1 MRISMIFFEKPLYLP
16 ATIICRNPF
25 IFITFF
31 EDFINW
37 RDSFEK
43 WFLKNPKTKAY
54 ALFKLGFEYES
65 KERVEYARKNI
76 EMAKLKF
83 PQLETVFLCNSD
95 GELSNFSSL
104 GAKAVL
110 CNQNCFLDERRYKA
124 LDCEKTFDAVYLA
137 RITPFK
143 RHYLVE
149 GLPKILYIGAY
160 TQKEKAFAEDV
171 ISKFSPSSKWVKK
184 VLGIFVYK
192 FMAKAKVGLALSE
205 AEGAM
210 YAAGE
215 YGLCGLPVVTTRNLG
230 GRNYSLDPK
239 YTFEVD
245 SDNPVRED
253 VRSLIDK
260 AINMNFPP
268 REVRAATIAVFEKY
282 RTAYRD
288 LLDSIFVE
296 NGLGRAPDSVKKI
309 FHKMG
314 LRARVALWR
323 KFFIGMKL

>member
-1 MRISMIFFEKPLYLP
+1 M
-16 ATIICRNPF
+16 
-25 IFITFF
+25 
-31 EDFINW
+31 
-37 RDSFEK
+37 
-43 WFLKNPKTKAY
+43 
-54 ALFKLGFEYES
+54 
-65 KERVEYARKNI
+65 
-76 EMAKLKF
+76 
-83 PQLETVFLCNSD
+83 
-95 GELSNFSSL
+95 
-104 GAKAVL
+104 
-110 CNQNCFLDERRYKA
+110 
-124 LDCEKTFDAVYLA
+124 
-137 RITPFK
+137 
-143 RHYLVE
+143 E

-253 VRSLIDK
+253 VRRLIDK

-288 LLDSIFVE
+288 LLDSIFAE
-296 NGLGRAPDSVKKI
+296 NGLGGAPDSVKKI

-314 LRARVALWR
+314 LRARVAPWR